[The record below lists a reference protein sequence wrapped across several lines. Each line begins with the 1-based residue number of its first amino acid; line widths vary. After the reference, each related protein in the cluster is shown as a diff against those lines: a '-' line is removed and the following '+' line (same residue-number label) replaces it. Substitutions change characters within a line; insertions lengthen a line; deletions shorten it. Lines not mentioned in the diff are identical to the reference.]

1 MARHM
6 FADLAWLPRTPA
18 DFGRQCRAALDS
30 DRIGAHIQALA
41 GYALDANQLVRL
53 GRVLGSAHAAGQ
65 SLHPLV
71 PFRLG
76 VLGNGVLD
84 VVVPALRASAARHGI
99 ALECVTTEYDQVMQ
113 AALSPESAINCARPD
128 AVLIAIDHRALPL
141 RITPCDP
148 APPAKRLPP
157 GRPA

>member
-1 MARHM
+1 
-6 FADLAWLPRTPA
+6 LPRTPA

-30 DRIGAHIQALA
+30 DSIGAHIQALA
-41 GYALDANQLVRL
+41 GYALDANQLARL
-53 GRVLGSAHAAGQ
+53 NRVLDSAHAAGQ

-99 ALECVTTEYDQVMQ
+99 ALECVTAEYDQVMQ